1 MKIYDYDESTKV
13 LDENT
18 PLTTIAEVLAI
29 CKEVDEETPTTEM
42 DMFIAT
48 GHILVWENLDGY
60 GIPTSRLTMI
70 ERYLSAHFAA
80 ITYTPSSFEAAGK
93 VQVSYSTK
101 VALGFDL
108 TRYGQMAVRLDPTRS
123 LKNLDEGKIRRAS
136 ITWLGVTDAER
147 EAIDANSQES

>member
-1 MKIYDYDESTKV
+1 MKIYDYDETTKV

-18 PLTTIAEVLAI
+18 PLTTIAEVLGI

-48 GHILVWENLDGY
+48 AHVLVWENLDGY
-60 GIPTSRLTMI
+60 SIPTSRLTMI

-80 ITYTPSSFEAAGK
+80 ITYPQSSFEAAGK
-93 VQVSYSTK
+93 VQVSYATK
-101 VALGFDL
+101 IALGFDL

-123 LKNLDEGKIRRAS
+123 LKGLDESKIRRAS
-136 ITWLGVTDAER
+136 ISWLGVTDEER
-147 EAIDANSQES
+147 ATIDANS